1 MNTVEDSIQRVVQEM
16 RFSPESLPEH
26 PVFSASKSTPT
37 SPPEPPTTTE
47 ILQERQKV
55 HGDFSDD
62 AYTAQMLKGILHH
75 TPNWREMSPV
85 QLEALELICTK
96 IGRICVGNKDHKDH
110 WHDIAGY
117 ATLVSQRL

>member
-1 MNTVEDSIQRVVQEM
+1 MNIPPRSTQPVGQEM
-16 RFSPESLPEH
+16 QSLLSEIAEAEAL
-26 PVFSASKSTPT
+26 ASKSTPI

-62 AYTAQMLKGILHH
+62 AYTSQMLKGVLHH
-75 TPNWREMSPV
+75 SPNWREMSPV

-110 WHDIAGY
+110 
-117 ATLVSQRL
+117 